1 MLLISRI
8 INCRLGRL
16 RKISWRFG
24 LSLGRPKTNAESRR
38 IFLGFATAQGAA
50 ASVLIGVL
58 ISADSCLAASSNS
71 QTIPEEYLSTGEQS
85 TALANGG
92 SLSSG
97 GYGAVRANPAMLAAE
112 KQYTVGGGY
121 HWPSKG
127 REYYQ
132 GGIVDA
138 KTASI
143 AAGFSYT
150 SSLNNYEGAWAKDGS
165 VMTEDTPVRRRANVG
180 LGQSFKTFSL
190 GLGGGFIEAADPT
203 KTFSEDS
210 DRVKGF
216 TLGGG
221 AVIGIAANLRA
232 GLSVE
237 NLANKKIAFAAP
249 TIYRAGLVW
258 GAVKDFSV
266 FLDLRSREAVP
277 SYDGLP
283 PAIGLFKAEENSS
296 KAVEA
301 EKGFALGGLVRIY
314 DLLRVSAATG
324 MSVQGSRN
332 ATTAA
337 GGLALV
343 NKAFTFAYGAQRPDL
358 RDISVHHSLS
368 LALDVAL

>member
-1 MLLISRI
+1 MNTLLTLRLILRLILRI
-8 INCRLGRL
+8 VNFRLGWVSKIPL
-16 RKISWRFG
+16 RYVQSFG
-24 LSLGRPKTNAESRR
+24 EGKASGEVKRSILGFTAALSPLETVSLGIS
-38 IFLGFATAQGAA
+38 ISILL
-50 ASVLIGVL
+50 SIV
-58 ISADSCLAASSNS
+58 ISAGSCLAGPPHS

-112 KQYTVGGGY
+112 KQYTLGGGY

-138 KTASI
+138 KTASV

-165 VMTEDTPVRRRANVG
+165 VMAEDTPVRRRANVG

-216 TLGGG
+216 TLGAG
-221 AVIGIAANLRA
+221 AVIGIAANIRA

-237 NLANKKIAFAAP
+237 NLANKKVSFAAP

-266 FLDLRSREAVP
+266 FLDLRSREAVL
-277 SYDGLP
+277 SYDAPP
-283 PAIGLFKAEENSS
+283 PAIGLFKTEQSSS
-296 KAVEA
+296 KEVES
-301 EKGFALGGLVRIY
+301 EKGFVLGGLVRIY

-324 MSVQGSRN
+324 MSVQGSRSS
-332 ATTAA
+332 ATAA

-343 NKAFTFAYGAQRPDL
+343 NKAFTFAYGA
-358 RDISVHHSLS
+358 
-368 LALDVAL
+368 